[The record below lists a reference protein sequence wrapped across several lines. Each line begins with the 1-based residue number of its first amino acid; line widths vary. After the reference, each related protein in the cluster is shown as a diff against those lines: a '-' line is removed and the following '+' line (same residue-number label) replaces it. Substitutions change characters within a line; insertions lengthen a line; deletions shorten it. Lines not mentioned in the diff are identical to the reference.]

1 MNKLALHDYV
11 LKADLGQVW
20 TPEQTA
26 DRMSVIAKEILKKY
40 KYQKLSI
47 LDPAVG
53 PATFPKAL
61 IKNGLPVES
70 IDCYD
75 IDPEMSSITQ
85 DFLLR
90 FVNNHEIKNC
100 DYLLEDNCKKY
111 DLIILNPPYVR
122 HENFDLGYKG
132 KVRRL
137 LSSRGIKNINGR
149 SNIFVYFLYKCLTEL
164 NRDGVVCAI
173 VYDSITYSQYG
184 KEFWNYVETKYC
196 VDHIE
201 QIRAP
206 FKDTLIDA
214 SIVVIRKSKNT
225 DSRGRKN
232 LCNPVP
238 NLQDGMTYLSDLLN
252 ISRGTTFP
260 SRKIFI
266 SSREDDY
273 YHLSKPIVM
282 KPRDRRSLVVDDG
295 DSKAYFYGLD
305 AELDSYLDRK
315 LQEAGVNKQKTT
327 KKKGNILLNYYIR
340 SEARHLYNRHNL
352 IVSDNFYVSSAKNGF
367 PDELAW
373 LLLNS
378 NLYKTT
384 IINFARNQG
393 NGLKKLQAYEY
404 KSAIVPDW
412 KNIRKGKI
420 EYFANLARTL
430 IDQKATISLIQQ
442 GAEEAI
448 NELF

>member
-26 DRMSVIAKEILKKY
+26 DRMSIIAKEILKKY
-40 KYQKLSI
+40 KHQKLSI
-47 LDPAVG
+47 MDPAVG

-61 IKNGLPVES
+61 VKNRLPVGS

-75 IDPEMSSITQ
+75 IDPRMSSIAE

-90 FVNNHEIKNC
+90 FINEHQIKNC

-122 HENFDLGYKG
+122 HENLDLDYKN
-132 KVRRL
+132 KIRRL
-137 LSSRGIKNINGR
+137 LSSRGIRNINGR

-164 NRDGVVCAI
+164 NRDGVMCAI

-184 KEFWNYVETKYC
+184 KEFWNYVRTKYC
-196 VDHIE
+196 VDHVE
-201 QIRAP
+201 QIKEP
-206 FKDTLIDA
+206 FKNAIIDA
-214 SIVVIRKSKNT
+214 SIVVIRNSKNT
-225 DSRGRKN
+225 DSSEREN
-232 LCNPVP
+232 LCNPVT

-252 ISRGTTFP
+252 VSRGTTFP

-282 KPRDRRSLVVDDG
+282 KPRDRHSLVVDA

-305 AELDSYLDRK
+305 VELDSYLDRK

-340 SEARHLYNRHNL
+340 SEVRHLYNRHNL
-352 IVSDNFYVSSAKNGF
+352 IVSDNFYVSSAKNRF

-378 NLYKTT
+378 NLYKTN
-384 IINFARNQG
+384 IINSARNQG

-412 KNIRKGKI
+412 RNIKKGKI
-420 EYFANLARTL
+420 EHFANLARTL
-430 IDQKATISLIQQ
+430 IDQKAKPPLIQQ
-442 GAEEAI
+442 SAEEAI
-448 NELF
+448 NEFF